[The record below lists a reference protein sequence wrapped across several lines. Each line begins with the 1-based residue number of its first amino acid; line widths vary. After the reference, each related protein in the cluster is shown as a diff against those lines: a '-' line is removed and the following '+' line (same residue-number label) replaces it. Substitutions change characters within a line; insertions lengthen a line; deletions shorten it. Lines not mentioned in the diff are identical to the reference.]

1 MAVTSILV
9 PAAPSA
15 LFIIT
20 NTDTD
25 ETDDLAYS
33 GSKTLKQIKINNSA
47 NTTVLYLQLW
57 DDNNPASVTPGTTE
71 PQAVFFCPASST
83 ISYVFPGGLAFAT
96 GIVMA
101 GTTNLAAPTYTPGAP
116 ASAVTTTLLV
126 G

>member
-1 MAVTSILV
+1 MAVTSLSV
-9 PAAPSA
+9 PVAPSA
-15 LFIIT
+15 LFVIT

-25 ETDDLAYS
+25 ETDDLAFN
-33 GSKTLKQIKINNSA
+33 GSKTLKQVKINNSA
-47 NTTVLYLQLW
+47 NTTVFYLQLW
-57 DDNNPASVTPGTTE
+57 DDNNPVSVTPGTTE
-71 PQAVFFCPASST
+71 PQLVFFCPASST

>member
-1 MAVTSILV
+1 MAVTSVAV
-9 PAAPSA
+9 PAAPTA
-15 LFIIT
+15 LFVVE

-25 ETDDLAYS
+25 ETEDLAFN
-33 GSKTLKQIKINNSA
+33 GSKTLKQVKINNSA

-83 ISYVFPGGLAFAT
+83 ISYVLPGGLAFAT

-116 ASAVTTTLLV
+116 ASAVTTTLLI

>member
-1 MAVTSILV
+1 MAVTSVAV
-9 PAAPSA
+9 PAVPTA
-15 LFIIT
+15 LFVIT

-25 ETDDLAYS
+25 ETDDLAYN
-33 GSKTLKQIKINNSA
+33 GAKTLKQIKINNSA
-47 NTTVLYLQLW
+47 NTTVFYLQLW
-57 DDNNPASVTPGTTE
+57 DDNNPASVTPGTTD

-101 GTTNLAAPTYTPGAP
+101 GTTNLAATTYSP
-116 ASAVTTTLLV
+116 AGPSSAVTTTLLV

>member
-1 MAVTSILV
+1 MAVTSVAV
-9 PAAPSA
+9 PAAPTA
-15 LFIIT
+15 LFVVE

-25 ETDDLAYS
+25 ETEDLAFN
-33 GSKTLKQIKINNSA
+33 GSKTLKQVKINNSA

-57 DDNNPASVTPGTTE
+57 DDNNPVSVTPGTTE
-71 PQAVFFCPASST
+71 PQLVFFCPASST

-101 GTTNLAAPTYTPGAP
+101 ATTNLAAPTYSPGAP

>member
-1 MAVTSILV
+1 MAVTSVGV
-9 PAAPSA
+9 PAAPTA
-15 LFIIT
+15 LFVVE

-25 ETDDLAYS
+25 ETEDLAFN

-57 DDNNPASVTPGTTE
+57 DQSSVGSVTVGTNE
-71 PQAVFFCPASST
+71 PSAVFFCPASST
-83 ISYVFPGGLAFAT
+83 ISYVFPGGLAFAS

-101 GTTNLAAPTYTPGAP
+101 GTTNLAAPTYSP
-116 ASAVTTTLLV
+116 AGPSSAVTTTLLI